1 MAFRNRTNLVLLAA
15 SLLAAGCASIV
26 SKSNWPV
33 NVTSSPPEC
42 RVTLKDKRG
51 IKILKGTIPT
61 VITLPSS
68 SGFFSGADYS
78 LVFEKDGFE
87 PVTVTLSSE
96 LNPWYIGNIL
106 FGGLIGFLV
115 VDPATGP
122 CSGCLSRCTVHW
134 QQRIPVSSPTRR
146 ACGWEHW
153 RRSPRSL
160 GPNWKGYA
168 NPPDLTFYPL

>member
-1 MAFRNRTNLVLLAA
+1 MTFGNKPNLFLVGTLL
-15 SLLAAGCASIV
+15 LTAGCASIV

-33 NVTSSPPEC
+33 NVTSTPPEC
-42 RVTLKDKRG
+42 KVTLKDKRG
-51 IKILKGTIPT
+51 MEIFRGSTPT

-78 LVFEKDGFE
+78 LVFEKEGFE

-115 VDPATGP
+115 VDPATGAMFKLP
-122 CSGCLSRCTVHW
+122 EQVHGTLAAK
-134 QQRIPVSSPTRR
+134 QTSFLPEQRGLWVGTPEEVPQELR
-146 ACGWEHW
+146 AQLE
-153 RRSPRSL
+153 RIR
-160 GPNWKGYA
+160 
-168 NPPDLTFYPL
+168 

>member
-1 MAFRNRTNLVLLAA
+1 MAFRSKSNLFLVGALL
-15 SLLAAGCASIV
+15 LTAGCASIV

-51 IKILKGTIPT
+51 MEIFRGTTPT

-78 LVFEKDGFE
+78 LVFEKEGFE

-106 FGGLIGFLV
+106 FGGIIGFLV
-115 VDPATGP
+115 VDPATGAMFKLP
-122 CSGCLSRCTVHW
+122 EHVHGSLAEKKTSLLPE
-134 QQRIPVSSPTRR
+134 QRGLWVGTLEEVPQELR
-146 ACGWEHW
+146 AQLE
-153 RRSPRSL
+153 RIR
-160 GPNWKGYA
+160 
-168 NPPDLTFYPL
+168 

>member
-1 MAFRNRTNLVLLAA
+1 
-15 SLLAAGCASIV
+15 
-26 SKSNWPV
+26 
-33 NVTSSPPEC
+33 
-42 RVTLKDKRG
+42 VTLKNKRG

-115 VDPATGP
+115 VDPATGAMFRLP
-122 CSGCLSRCTVHW
+122 EQVHGTLAAKNTSFLPNQEGLW
-134 QQRIPVSSPTRR
+134 VGTLEEVPKELRAQLERIR
-146 ACGWEHW
+146 
-153 RRSPRSL
+153 
-160 GPNWKGYA
+160 
-168 NPPDLTFYPL
+168 

>member
-1 MAFRNRTNLVLLAA
+1 MAFRKRRNLVLVAA
-15 SLLAAGCASIV
+15 TLLTAGCASIV

-42 RVTLKDKRG
+42 RVTLKDKKGMEIFRG
-51 IKILKGTIPT
+51 TTPT

-115 VDPATGP
+115 VDPATGAMFRLP
-122 CSGCLSRCTVHW
+122 EQVHGALAAKKTSFLPNQEGLW
-134 QQRIPVSSPTRR
+134 VGTLEEVPTELRAQLERIR
-146 ACGWEHW
+146 
-153 RRSPRSL
+153 
-160 GPNWKGYA
+160 
-168 NPPDLTFYPL
+168 